1 MPLHRCGFTS
11 SCSKKRKRDCESI
24 QNLRQLAREKNLYL
38 RIKGNLLLNYI
49 IVWMKFNKIFIEDQV
64 DNINENDDFLSED
77 KEMTNRMKSTD
88 DKLKTLQTENS
99 SLKKKNNKNNNLKK
113 RIKIIEEE
121 LTQLKMNCT
130 TRIDSLETVID
141 SLETVTAKPFIQNI
155 CTQILKHISGVT
167 FQTSMNSKHFI
178 RHMNDHTLIHLQN
191 YVQKKKYKTIHF
203 YQRADKC
210 IHERNEKFHPLS
222 FDLLRNDAHDA
233 LKLIAKSPSLQKQ
246 LRFERIVLEIVDDE
260 GMVNAYF
267 S

>member
-1 MPLHRCGFTS
+1 
-11 SCSKKRKRDCESI
+11 
-24 QNLRQLAREKNLYL
+24 
-38 RIKGNLLLNYI
+38 
-49 IVWMKFNKIFIEDQV
+49 MKFNKIFIEDQV
-64 DNINENDDFLSED
+64 NNINENDDFLSED

-130 TRIDSLETVID
+130 TRIDSLETV
-141 SLETVTAKPFIQNI
+141 TAKPFIQNI
-155 CTQILKHISGVT
+155 CTQILKHISGVS
-167 FQTSMNSKHFI
+167 FQTSVNSKHFI
-178 RHMNDHTLIHLQN
+178 RHMNDDRLKHLQN
-191 YVQKKKYKTIHF
+191 YVLKKKYKTIHF

-246 LRFERIVLEIVDDE
+246 LSFERIVLEIVDDE